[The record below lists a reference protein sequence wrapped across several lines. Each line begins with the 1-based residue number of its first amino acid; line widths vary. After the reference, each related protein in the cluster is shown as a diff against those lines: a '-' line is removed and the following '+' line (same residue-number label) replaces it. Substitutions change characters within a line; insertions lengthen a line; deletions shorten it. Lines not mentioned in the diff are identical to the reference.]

1 MCGIVGAIAQRNVEA
16 ILVAGLQRLE
26 YRGYDSAGLALL
38 ENQQLQRRRAE
49 GKVQGLLD
57 VLAEKPIH
65 GKCGIAQ
72 TRWATHG
79 VPSERNA
86 HPHFSQD
93 EIAVVH
99 NGIIENFVE
108 LRDKLRQAGY
118 PFTSDTD
125 SEVIPHLIHYYYAQ
139 HQDPLAAIRAAVAE
153 LKGAYALGIIFKNDP
168 NRIWAV
174 RYRIPLVAG
183 LGFGENFFA
192 SDYLALLPVTQR
204 FIYLSDGDIVEA
216 TCEKIQVY
224 DKEGKLVQRSEHTL
238 TANQDTLDK
247 GQFRHFMAKEI
258 FSQSEAI
265 AATLAG
271 RLGQTQV
278 LPGLLGPHSEKVL
291 ENIQAVQIVACGTSY
306 HAALVARYWIER
318 YVRIPCQVEI
328 ASEYRYRS
336 PVVSENTLFVVISQ
350 SGETADTLSALRLAH
365 DLPYKG
371 YLAICNVAESSIVR
385 EAQLVL
391 LTQAGREIGV
401 ASTKAFSTQLVALAL
416 LMLLLGQ
423 RHQMTEQQRGMFINQ
438 LEGLPESLSEILA
451 LDNSIKNLAQKFADK
466 QNALFLG
473 RGILYPIALEGALKL
488 KEISYVHAEAYP
500 AGELKHGPLAL
511 VDRHMPIVAI
521 VAYDELAEKVISNLQ
536 EVAARGG
543 QLIIFA
549 DERLVQSHQ
558 LSNLS
563 NATII
568 ALPAIEG
575 IAVPILFA
583 VPLQLLAYHVAVLKG
598 TDVDQPRNLAKSV
611 TVE

>member
-16 ILVAGLQRLE
+16 ILVAGLQSLE

-38 ENQQLQRRRAE
+38 DNQQLYRQRAE
-49 GKVQGLLD
+49 GKVQGLIDL
-57 VLAEKPIH
+57 LAQQPIH
-65 GKCGIAQ
+65 GKSGIAQ

-99 NGIIENFVE
+99 NGIIENFTE
-108 LRDKLRQAGY
+108 LREKLQTIGY
-118 PFTSDTD
+118 DFSSETD
-125 SEVIPHLIHYYYAQ
+125 SEVVPHLIHYYYTQ
-139 HQDPLAAIRAAVAE
+139 LHDPLAAIQAAVAE
-153 LKGAYALGIIFKNDP
+153 LKGAYALGIIFKHEP
-168 NRIWAV
+168 NRIWGV
-174 RYRIPLVAG
+174 RYRSPLVVG

-204 FIYLSDGDIVEA
+204 FIYLTDGDIVEL
-216 TCEKIQVY
+216 TCENIQIY
-224 DKEGKLVQRSEHTL
+224 NQEGHLVQHPEHTL
-238 TANQDTLDK
+238 TANQDILDK
-247 GQFRHFMAKEI
+247 GQFRHYMAKEI
-258 FSQSEAI
+258 FSQPEAI
-265 AATLAG
+265 AATLSG
-271 RLGQTQV
+271 RLGEAQV
-278 LPGLLGPHSEKVL
+278 LPGLLGPQG
-291 ENIQAVQIVACGTSY
+291 ENILQAVKAVQIVACGTSY
-306 HAALVARYWIER
+306 HAALIARYWIER
-318 YVRIPCQVEI
+318 YVRIPCQVEV

-336 PVVSENTLFVVISQ
+336 PVVVDNTLFVAISQ
-350 SGETADTLSALRLAH
+350 SGETADTLAAIRLAH
-365 DLPYKG
+365 DLPYQS
-371 YLAICNVAESSIVR
+371 YVAICNVAESSMVR
-385 EAQLVL
+385 EVPLVL

-416 LMLLLGQ
+416 LMLLLGK
-423 RHQMTEQQRGMFINQ
+423 HQQLAEQQFFIHQ
-438 LEGLPESLSEILA
+438 LEALPEQIGEVLSLDS
-451 LDNSIKNLAQKFADK
+451 DIKNIAQKFADK
-466 QNALFLG
+466 QNTLFLG

-511 VDRHMPIVAI
+511 VDRHMPIVAM
-521 VAYDELAEKVISNLQ
+521 VAYDDLAEKVISNLQ

-549 DERLVQSHQ
+549 DERLVQNNQFSS
-558 LSNLS
+558 LA
-563 NATII
+563 NATLISV
-568 ALPAIEG
+568 PAVEG